1 MPDATQDARFAESPL
16 VTCAPGVRF
25 YAGAPL
31 ITPEG
36 AAIGTLCVNDRV
48 PRTLTPVQQEALR
61 VLAGQVMT
69 HLELR
74 RHTRKLVESEERLRI
89 VTDNARV
96 GLVIVNRER
105 RYIYASD
112 AYAEIL
118 GLPSSAITGQ
128 RVSNVLAGI
137 YEEQIRPRLDRAF
150 AGERVAYELHKPSVD
165 GDRYYAVRYEP
176 TRIDREVALVVVVLT
191 DITESKQASEQLRAS
206 EQQFSSAFSCAA
218 IGMALISLDGHY
230 LKVNRALC
238 EMLGY
243 SEAELL
249 GRTFQDISHP
259 EELDTNLGRVGQL
272 LSGDIESFQMEKRY
286 LHQRGHSAWGS

>member
-1 MPDATQDARFAESPL
+1 MEAAETPREISFCTHALGQRDLLIVSDATQDARFAKSPL
-16 VTCAPGVRF
+16 VTGASGVRF

-48 PRTLTPVQQEALR
+48 PRTLTPLQQEALR

-96 GLVIVNRER
+96 GFFIVNRER
-105 RYIYASD
+105 RYVYASD

-128 RVSNVLAGI
+128 RVADVLAGI

-191 DITESKQASEQLRAS
+191 DITV
-206 EQQFSSAFSCAA
+206 SSSRP
-218 IGMALISLDGHY
+218 MA
-230 LKVNRALC
+230 RRPWPFTPA
-238 EMLGY
+238 
-243 SEAELL
+243 
-249 GRTFQDISHP
+249 
-259 EELDTNLGRVGQL
+259 RVRR
-272 LSGDIESFQMEKRY
+272 SPPC
-286 LHQRGHSAWGS
+286 